1 VDFLKPGDPRTMGPY
16 VLSRRL
22 GAGGMGE
29 VFFGWSPGGRPV
41 AVKRVYPRF
50 ASNPEFRRHFSL
62 EVAAARKVG
71 GFHTAQ
77 VVDDDAGADWPWMVT
92 AYVAG
97 PPLNRVLAGCGALPS
112 DSVRVLGAGLAEAL
126 VAIHSAGIIHG
137 DLKPANIL
145 LAADGPRVIDFG
157 IARAIDASSM
167 ITRPGTP
174 GFMAPEV
181 LTKQPFTEACD
192 IFALGVVL
200 AYAGGI
206 HPFGEG
212 PPQAV
217 DYQVVHE
224 EPDLGGLDPRIRGLV
239 AECLAKNPGD
249 RPTAEELLG
258 RLTVPEPNSGWLPEC
273 VHDMI
278 IACAPPLDSAPV
290 DAGPSDHSRL
300 LAEAGQAARALPD
313 RYERAIALLHVATAA
328 SRIDPTRATPL
339 LEDAWYRPT
348 QTPETDGRWRRQ
360 VVEYLVKCAAA
371 EVGRVA
377 ACVDPNLA
385 DRMLADIRDCSNVL
399 SHRRMGAED
408 ESAEVI
414 ITIAEAAAAD
424 PDRAERIARML
435 TDPSLQATAVARVA
449 MALACPD
456 PDRAGKLTRT
466 LLSRLEQVARPAADR
481 AGDDRTG
488 RRWPRPKPLPAAQP
502 AAQPPA
508 ANLDFD
514 TARYWAVRVLTEIAL
529 GVGGCRRTGT
539 SRSSADPGHFA
550 RTITVDGD
558 MASRAARPAGPATG
572 TDAVRAADYMAKA
585 EQLASSIAASGV
597 TSAGV
602 ATPDL
607 RAAARCAVTTAA
619 AQLDQAHAV
628 ALLAEAEQSARA
640 IGADWYRLEA
650 LGQLALAAADTDP
663 ARTEQIS
670 RSLLRL
676 PHKVG
681 ELALLPSLDYARAER
696 IADAIT
702 DVYLRALVRAV
713 LAVNVGS
720 AKAESLLDQ
729 AMRNAGTM
737 PGRVVEVAMVI
748 ARTDPARADQ
758 IARTLA
764 QGPEVRYIQSDD
776 NQYEQVAVT
785 GWIRSAEYWRA
796 RALADLAVVSYQDK
810 SAVARTAR

>member
-1 VDFLKPGDPRTMGPY
+1 MDFLRPGDPRTMGPY
-16 VLSRRL
+16 ALSRRL

-50 ASNPEFRRHFSL
+50 ANNTEFRRHFSL

-97 PPLNRVLAGCGALPS
+97 PPLNRVLAECGALPP

-157 IARAIDASSM
+157 IARAIDASSI

-181 LTKQPFTEACD
+181 LTKKPFTEACD

-224 EPDLGGLDPRIRGLV
+224 EPDLRGLDSHIRGLV
-239 AECLAKNPGD
+239 AECLAKDPDD
-249 RPTAEELLG
+249 RPTAKQLLE
-258 RLTVPEPNSGWLPEC
+258 RLAVPDPNSGWLPEC

-278 IACAPPLDSAPV
+278 ITCAPPLDSAPV
-290 DAGPSDHSRL
+290 ASGPSDHSRF
-300 LAEAGQAARALPD
+300 LAEAERAARALPD
-313 RYERAIALLHVATAA
+313 RYERAIALLHMATAA
-328 SRIDPTRATPL
+328 CRIDPTRATPL
-339 LEDAWYRPT
+339 LDDAWYRST
-348 QTPETDGRWRRQ
+348 QTPEEAGRWRRQ
-360 VVEYLVKCAAA
+360 LVEYLVKCAAA
-371 EVGRVA
+371 EVGTVT

-385 DRMLADIRDCSNVL
+385 GRMLADIKHCSHLL

-424 PDRAERIARML
+424 PDRAERIAGIL

-449 MALACPD
+449 IVLAYTD
-456 PDRAGKLTRT
+456 PDRAGQLTRT
-466 LLSRLEQVARPAADR
+466 ILARLEQVPRPAADR

-488 RRWPRPKPLPAAQP
+488 RRWPRPKPLPAVQP
-502 AAQPPA
+502 AA
-508 ANLDFD
+508 ANFDLD
-514 TARYWAVRVLTEIAL
+514 TARYWAVRALTEVAL
-529 GVGGCRRTGT
+529 AVGGCRRMGA
-539 SRSSADPGHFA
+539 SPSPADPGHIA

-558 MASRAARPAGPATG
+558 MAGRAARPVGPTTG
-572 TDAVRAADYMAKA
+572 TDPARAAWYMAKA
-585 EQLASSIAASGV
+585 EQFASCIADSGV
-597 TSAGV
+597 TSGDV
-602 ATPDL
+602 ATRDL
-607 RAAARCAVTTAA
+607 RAAALCAVKTAEA
-619 AQLDQAHAV
+619 RLDRAHAI
-628 ALLAEAEQSARA
+628 ALQAEAEQAARA

-676 PHKVG
+676 PHKLA

-696 IADAIT
+696 IAVTIT
-702 DVYLRALVRAV
+702 DAYLRALVSAV

-720 AKAESLLDQ
+720 AKAESLLDE
-729 AMRNAGTM
+729 AMRNAGAM

-748 ARTDPARADQ
+748 ARTDLARAEQ
-758 IARTLA
+758 IARTLT
-764 QGPEVRYIQSDD
+764 QGPEVIYRHSDD
-776 NQYEQVAVT
+776 NQYERVAIT

-796 RALADLAVVSYQDK
+796 RALTDLAVVSYENK
-810 SAVARTAR
+810 SAVARTAG

>member
-1 VDFLKPGDPRTMGPY
+1 MDFLKPGDPRTMGPY

-29 VFFGWSPGGRPV
+29 VFLGWSPGGRPV

-50 ASNPEFRRHFSL
+50 ASNTEFRRHFSL

-97 PPLNRVLAGCGALPS
+97 PPLNRVLAGCGALPPE
-112 DSVRVLGAGLAEAL
+112 SVRVLGAGLAEAL
-126 VAIHSAGIIHG
+126 VAIHSAGIIHA

-224 EPDLGGLDPRIRGLV
+224 EPDLRGLDPRIRGLA
-239 AECLAKNPGD
+239 AECLSKNPGD
-249 RPTAEELLG
+249 RPTAEQILG
-258 RLTVPEPNSGWLPEC
+258 RLAVPDPNSDWLPEC
-273 VHDMI
+273 VHGMI
-278 IACAPPLDSAPV
+278 TACAPPLDSAPV
-290 DAGPSDHSRL
+290 AAGSSDHSRL
-300 LAEAGQAARALPD
+300 LAEAEQAARALPD
-313 RYERAIALLHVATAA
+313 RYERAIALLHVAAA
-328 SRIDPTRATPL
+328 ACRIDPTRATPL
-339 LEDAWYRPT
+339 LEDAWYRST
-348 QTPETDGRWRRQ
+348 QTPEEDGRWRRQ
-360 VVEYLVKCAAA
+360 LVEYLLKCAAA

-385 DRMLADIRDCSNVL
+385 DRMLADIGDCSNLL
-399 SHRRMGAED
+399 SHRHMGAED

-424 PDRAERIARML
+424 PSRAERIARIL
-435 TDPSLQATAVARVA
+435 ADPSLQATAVARVA
-449 MALACPD
+449 MTLAYRD
-456 PDRAGKLTRT
+456 PDRASELTRT
-466 LLSRLEQVARPAADR
+466 TLARLEQAARPAVDR
-481 AGDDRTG
+481 PGDDRTG
-488 RRWPRPKPLPAAQP
+488 RRWPRPKPLPAIQP
-502 AAQPPA
+502 AA
-508 ANLDFD
+508 ANPDFD
-514 TARYWAVRVLTEIAL
+514 TARYWTVRALTEVAL
-529 GVGGCRRTGT
+529 GVGGLNRTGA

-558 MASRAARPAGPATG
+558 LAGRAARPFGPMTG
-572 TDAVRAADYMAKA
+572 TDPVRAAGYVARA
-585 EQLASSIAASGV
+585 EQVASAIAAPGV

-602 ATPDL
+602 ATTDL
-607 RAAARCAVTTAA
+607 RAAALCAVKTAT
-619 AQLDQAHAV
+619 AQLDQSHAI
-628 ALLAEAEQSARA
+628 ALRAEAEQAARA
-640 IGADWYRLEA
+640 ISADWYRLEA
-650 LGQLALAAADTDP
+650 LGQLALAAAGTDP

-670 RSLLRL
+670 KSLLRL
-676 PHKVG
+676 PHRVG

-696 IADAIT
+696 IANTIT

-720 AKAESLLDQ
+720 AKAESLLDE
-729 AMRNAGTM
+729 AMRNAGAM
-737 PGRVVEVAMVI
+737 PGRVVEVAMVV
-748 ARTDPARADQ
+748 ARTDPARAEQ
-758 IARTLA
+758 IARTLT
-764 QGPEVRYIQSDD
+764 QGPEVIYRHSDD
-776 NQYEQVAVT
+776 NQYERVAIT
-785 GWIRSAEYWRA
+785 GWIRSADYWRA
-796 RALADLAVVSYQDK
+796 RALTDLAVVSYENK
-810 SAVARTAR
+810 SAVARTAG

>member
-1 VDFLKPGDPRTMGPY
+1 MGPY

-29 VFFGWSPGGRPV
+29 VFLGWSPGGRPV

-50 ASNPEFRRHFSL
+50 ANNTEFRRHFSL

-97 PPLNRVLAGCGALPS
+97 PPLNRVLAGCGPLPP

-224 EPDLGGLDPRIRGLV
+224 EPDLRGLDPRIRTLV
-239 AECLAKNPGD
+239 AECLSKNPSD
-249 RPTAEELLG
+249 RPTAEQILG
-258 RLTVPEPNSGWLPEC
+258 RLAVPDPNSGWLPEC
-273 VHDMI
+273 VHGMI
-278 IACAPPLDSAPV
+278 TACAPPLDSAPV
-290 DAGPSDHSRL
+290 AAGSSDQSLL
-300 LAEAGQAARALPD
+300 LAEAEQAARALPD

-328 SRIDPTRATPL
+328 CRIDPTRATPL
-339 LEDAWYRPT
+339 LEDAWYRST
-348 QTPETDGRWRRQ
+348 QTPEEDGRWRRQ
-360 VVEYLVKCAAA
+360 LVEYLVKCAAA

-377 ACVDPNLA
+377 ASVDQNLA

-414 ITIAEAAAAD
+414 ITIAEAAVAD
-424 PDRAERIARML
+424 PSRAERIARVL
-435 TDPSLQATAVARVA
+435 ADPSLQAMAVARVT
-449 MALACPD
+449 MALAYRD
-456 PDRAGKLTRT
+456 PDRAGELTRT
-466 LLSRLEQVARPAADR
+466 ILAHLDQVVRPAAVR
-481 AGDDRTG
+481 PGDDRTG
-488 RRWPRPKPLPAAQP
+488 RRWPRPKPPPAISPAAP
-502 AAQPPA
+502 NP
-508 ANLDFD
+508 DFD
-514 TARYWAVRVLTEIAL
+514 IARYWAVRALTEVAL
-529 GVGGCRRTGT
+529 GVGGLSWRGAGRP
-539 SRSSADPGHFA
+539 SADPGHFA

-558 MASRAARPAGPATG
+558 LAAGAGQAARPVGPMTG
-572 TDAVRAADYMAKA
+572 TDPARAAGYLARA
-585 EQLASSIAASGV
+585 EQVASAIAASGV
-597 TSAGV
+597 TPAGV
-602 ATPDL
+602 PATDL
-607 RAAARCAVTTAA
+607 RAAALCAVKTAS
-619 AQLDQAHAV
+619 AQLDRSR
-628 ALLAEAEQSARA
+628 ALALRAEAEQAARA
-640 IGADWYRLEA
+640 ISADWYRLEA
-650 LGQLALAAADTDP
+650 LGQLALAVAASDP

-670 RSLLRL
+670 RGLLRL

-696 IADAIT
+696 IAATIA
-702 DVYLRALVRAV
+702 DVYLRSLVRAV

-720 AKAESLLDQ
+720 AKAESLLDE
-729 AMRNAGTM
+729 AMRNAAAM
-737 PGRVVEVAMVI
+737 PGRVIEVAMVI
-748 ARTDPARADQ
+748 ARTDPARAEQ

-764 QGPEVRYIQSDD
+764 QGPEVSYRQSDE
-776 NQYEQVAVT
+776 NQYEQVAIT
-785 GWIRSAEYWRA
+785 GWIRSADYWRA
-796 RALADLAVVSYQDK
+796 RALTDLAVVSYESR
-810 SAVARTAR
+810 SAGARAGG